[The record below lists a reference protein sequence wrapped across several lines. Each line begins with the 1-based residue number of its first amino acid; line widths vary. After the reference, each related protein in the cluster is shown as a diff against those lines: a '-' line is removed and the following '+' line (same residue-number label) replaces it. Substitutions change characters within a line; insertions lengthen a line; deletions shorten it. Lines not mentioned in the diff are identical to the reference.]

1 MPTFQ
6 STPAIPWIFPDEA
19 YHMNR
24 KGMQPL
30 KPAPLRSL
38 DLLDG
43 GGSESHALFSNDARR
58 MVHERL
64 RVNKKKESGMLG
76 HGEMNARSQRYVRP
90 ASRSAVP
97 NGVFHGSPMQYEA
110 DAGLRGG
117 VITTKEGQEWLA
129 KRLKERAQ
137 EYAELASGQFSPR
150 APEPIKV
157 TPYGEIDSLLQVA
170 FTAFTS
176 GTFSSSLNETLNRLL
191 QSLIKVGATIS
202 PSQLTTYS
210 QAISKMIETTR
221 PYTGAILAEELGFV
235 YEGREKRLRGLD
247 AVNETLKIIDAAI
260 KEIARV
266 IYEPLSVREQVMTQ
280 LQSRLIGRQLELFKP
295 GFISEERQAAVE
307 AVRPV
312 ELGRPS
318 QPGPLIPGPKPPAA
332 EPESMW
338 GAPTGEEGDAEAGE
352 EEVAGFPQFGAP
364 PPAPQPPPLAF
375 PFAPRPMGRG
385 QGRLRRMHRF

>member
-6 STPAIPWIFPDEA
+6 STPAMPWIFPDEA

-30 KPAPLRSL
+30 KPAPVSSL

-43 GGSESHALFSNDARR
+43 GESEAHALFSDHARR

-97 NGVFHGSPMQYEA
+97 NGVFHGSPMEYA
-110 DAGLRGG
+110 ASSGLRGG

-150 APEPIKV
+150 PPRQIEV
-157 TPYGEIDSLLQVA
+157 TPYVELDSLLQVA

-221 PYTGAILAEELGFV
+221 SYTGANLGEELGLV

-307 AVRPV
+307 AVRPI
-312 ELGRPS
+312 ELGRPR

-338 GAPTGEEGDAEAGE
+338 GAPAGEEGDAEE
-352 EEVAGFPQFGAP
+352 EEEFVLPQFGAP
-364 PPAPQPPPLAF
+364 PPAPRAPPLAF
-375 PFAPRPMGRG
+375 PFAPRPVGRG
-385 QGRLRRMHRF
+385 KRGKKRV

>member
-6 STPAIPWIFPDEA
+6 STPAMPWIFPDEA

-30 KPAPLRSL
+30 KPTPLRSL
-38 DLLDG
+38 DLLPG
-43 GGSESHALFSNDARR
+43 GESESHALFSDDAHR

-76 HGEMNARSQRYVRP
+76 HGEMNERSQRYIRP

-97 NGVFHGSPMQYEA
+97 NGVFHGSPMEYTTS
-110 DAGLRGG
+110 AGLRGG

-137 EYAELASGQFSPR
+137 EYEAISTGNFSAGP
-150 APEPIKV
+150 PKQIEV

-176 GTFSSSLNETLNRLL
+176 GTFSSGLNETLNRLL

-221 PYTGAILAEELGFV
+221 SYSGANLGEELGVV

-266 IYEPLSVREQVMTQ
+266 IYEPLSAREQVMTQ
-280 LQSRLIGRQLELFKP
+280 LQSRLIGRQLELYKP
-295 GFISEERQAAVE
+295 GFASEERQAAIQ
-307 AVRPV
+307 AARPV

-318 QPGPLIPGPKPPAA
+318 KPGPLIPSPKPPA
-332 EPESMW
+332 EQPESIW
-338 GAPTGEEGDAEAGE
+338 GAPAGEEGEAEAG
-352 EEVAGFPQFGAP
+352 GPYP
-364 PPAPQPPPLAF
+364 DLARF
-375 PFAPRPMGRG
+375 DAAVGLGRRR
-385 QGRLRRMHRF
+385 GRKYF

>member
-1 MPTFQ
+1 MPTYQ
-6 STPAIPWIFPDEA
+6 TTPAMPWVFPDEA

-30 KPAPLRSL
+30 KPAPVRSL
-38 DLLDG
+38 DLLPG
-43 GGSESHALFSNDARR
+43 GGSESHALFSNDAHR

-76 HGEMNARSQRYVRP
+76 YGEMNARSQRYVRP

-97 NGVFHGSPMQYEA
+97 NGVFHGSPMEYTTS
-110 DAGLRGG
+110 AGLRGG

-137 EYAELASGQFSPR
+137 EYEAISTGNFSPR
-150 APEPIKV
+150 APEQIQV
-157 TPYGEIDSLLQVA
+157 TPYGDIDALLQVA

-176 GTFSSSLNETLNRLL
+176 GTFSSSLNDTLNRLL

-221 PYTGAILAEELGFV
+221 SYTGANLGEELGLV

-266 IYEPLSVREQVMTQ
+266 IYEPLSAREQVMSQ
-280 LQSRLIGRQLELFKP
+280 LSSRLIGRQLELYKP
-295 GFISEERQAAVE
+295 GFIGEERQAAVE
-307 AVRPV
+307 AARPV

-318 QPGPLIPGPKPPAA
+318 RPGPLIPAPPPPPEEGPY
-332 EPESMW
+332 SVW
-338 GAPTGEEGDAEAGE
+338 GAPAGEEGEAEAGE
-352 EEVAGFPQFGAP
+352 VYPD
-364 PPAPQPPPLAF
+364 LARF
-375 PFAPRPMGRG
+375 DAAIGLGRRR
-385 QGRLRRMHRF
+385 GRKY